1 MLGCESQSYKGP
13 HTTLSLPRLKGQ
25 KARPEDRAELSA
37 ENGKGVFVDQR
48 YLLPPHVRAVI
59 SDDGGVLLDLKRGR
73 CLSLNSVG
81 GQVWNALAEH
91 SDGLTVDGL
100 VDALLPI
107 YDGVERDI
115 LLRDMRK
122 FLPELES
129 KGVISNGNDIH
140 SFNPSSKITLP
151 RIEQVIS
158 ASAGVSD
165 SSDRPEKEQDASGD
179 NGTLFYSLLAM
190 AALVGFDLTLKVF
203 GFPRLYRIVKSWP
216 TRRLISLKQAST
228 SRICASVDRAC
239 RYYLKH
245 ALCLQRSAVATCIL
259 RLAGVP
265 AEMVIGCRKMPF
277 KGHAWVEVGDLVVND
292 NPKVQTFYSVLERC

>member
-1 MLGCESQSYKGP
+1 M
-13 HTTLSLPRLKGQ
+13 
-25 KARPEDRAELSA
+25 DR
-37 ENGKGVFVDQR
+37 R
-48 YLLPPHVRAVI
+48 YSLPPHIRAVI

-73 CLSLNSVG
+73 CLSLNPVG
-81 GQVWNALAEH
+81 GQVWNALAQH
-91 SDGLTVDGL
+91 SEGLTVDGL
-100 VDALLPI
+100 VDELLPI
-107 YDGVERDI
+107 YAGVERDT

-129 KGVISNGNDIH
+129 KGVISNGNGAH
-140 SFNPSSKITLP
+140 SLSSSSKITLP
-151 RIEQVIS
+151 RIEQVIAS
-158 ASAGVSD
+158 SAGVGLDAGASTTD
-165 SSDRPEKEQDASGD
+165 QAEKEQSTSGD
-179 NGTLFYSLLAM
+179 DATLLYSLLAM
-190 AALVGFDLTLKVF
+190 AALVCVDFTLKVF

-216 TRRLISLKQAST
+216 TRRLISFKQPSS

-245 ALCLQRSAVATCIL
+245 ALCLQRSAVATCLL

-277 KGHAWVEVGDLVVND
+277 KGHAWVEVESLVVND